1 MIYPKF
7 LEKNSKVGITA
18 LSCGCSDALDEIE
31 NAINAY
37 KKDYEV
43 IVTDDVY
50 GDHIVSADKE
60 TRVEEFN
67 TLLNHNLSLINIA
80 RGGNFLY
87 ETLDGLKFNE
97 IKEKPLW
104 FMGYSDVTSLL
115 YILTTKYDIA
125 TIYGFNA
132 KTFGDLPLL
141 PYQLNCLEI
150 LKGNLIKQ
158 TNFRNLNYSINGD
171 FESSGIIIGG
181 CIEVL
186 RNIIGT
192 KYDNTKNFIEKYK
205 DYRIIWYFDIFNTPA
220 EDLYITLLQFRDSDY
235 FKYTDTFIVSK
246 VLFPNEEIM
255 TYKEAFNKA
264 FPDKNI
270 IMECDIGHIKPV
282 LTIINGSYVN
292 IKFHDKNLEMTTD
305 LLI

>member
-7 LEKNSKVGITA
+7 LEKNDKVGITA
-18 LSCGCSDALDEIE
+18 LSCGCNDALDEIE
-31 NAINAY
+31 KAIEFY
-37 KKDYEV
+37 KKNYEV

-50 GDHIVSADKE
+50 GEHLVSADTK

-87 ETLDGLKFNE
+87 ETLSGLKFDE

-104 FMGYSDVTSLL
+104 LMGYSDVTSLL

-132 KTFGDLPLL
+132 KSFGDLPLL
-141 PYQLNCLEI
+141 PYQLNCHEI

-158 TNFRNLNYSINGD
+158 TNFRNLNYSLNGD
-171 FESSGIIIGG
+171 FESSGMIIGG

-186 RNIIGT
+186 KNIIGT

-205 DYRIIWYFDIFNTPA
+205 DHRIIWFFDIFNTPA
-220 EDLYITLLQFRDSDY
+220 EDLYITLLQFIDSDY
-235 FKYTDTFIVSK
+235 FKYTDTILVSK

-255 TYKEAFNKA
+255 TYKEAFKKA

-292 IKFHDKNLEMTTD
+292 IKFHDKELEMSTD

>member
-7 LEKNSKVGITA
+7 LEKNDRVGITA
-18 LSCGCSDALDEIE
+18 LSKGCDDAIDEIE
-31 NAINAY
+31 NAIEFY

-50 GDHIVSADKE
+50 GDSVVSALKE
-60 TRVEEFN
+60 ERISEFN
-67 TLLNHNLSLINIA
+67 SLLNHKLSLINIA
-80 RGGNFLY
+80 RGGDFLY
-87 ETLDGLKFNE
+87 ETLYGINFEK

-141 PYQLNCLEI
+141 PYQLNCQEI
-150 LKGNLIKQ
+150 LKGNLLKQ

-171 FESSGIIIGG
+171 FESAGIIIGG

-186 RNIIGT
+186 KNLIGT

-205 DYRIIWYFDIFNTPA
+205 DQRIIWYFDIYNTPA
-220 EDLYITLLQFRDSDY
+220 VDLYITLLQFIDSDY
-235 FKYTDTFIVSK
+235 FKYTDTILVSK
-246 VLFPNEEIM
+246 VLFPNEDFM
-255 TYKEAFNKA
+255 TYKDAFNKA
-264 FPDKNI
+264 FPGLNI
-270 IMECDIGHIKPV
+270 IMEADIGHIKPV

-292 IKFHDKNLEMTTD
+292 IKFRNKKLEMTTD